1 MEFFKIKEEPVL
13 DLTEDSDGGE
23 QNEIKSEGIPIPP
36 NTTTQVTSTSDEP
49 DDQKYTLQ
57 VYSSRNFKLFFT
69 LYLYILRSCSLRHFY
84 FLC

>member
-1 MEFFKIKEEPVL
+1 MCIFKYFRRKATMEFFKIKEEQVL

-23 QNEIKSEGIPIPP
+23 QNEIKCEGIPIPP

-57 VYSSRNFKLFFT
+57 VYSSRNFKLF
-69 LYLYILRSCSLRHFY
+69 LLYIYVF
-84 FLC
+84 